1 MAGNDSIVLTLVLT
15 VCVCVCVRERKREN
29 YSYRWHHQ
37 CRENPSLEWF
47 ILLVAFQ
54 KCSTW
59 SPKEKVL
66 AVRWWRWA
74 FQHLN
79 TQTNTR
85 TCPHTP
91 VQVGF
96 LSCFIWS
103 LVRSTRSHH
112 NNRSKR
118 SHCLSQAFMRPFK
131 NTVSMCE
138 KEVFMTAVQTLH
150 SKDRC
155 TDEHTWKWPFSQ

>member
-1 MAGNDSIVLTLVLT
+1 MTSSVQ
-15 VCVCVCVRERKREN
+15 RKPLIR
-29 YSYRWHHQ
+29 
-37 CRENPSLEWF
+37 EWF

-54 KCSTW
+54 KRSTW
-59 SPKEKVL
+59 GPKEKVL
-66 AVRWWRWA
+66 AVRWWRRA

-79 TQTNTR
+79 THTNTR

-103 LVRSTRSHH
+103 H

-118 SHCLSQAFMRPFK
+118 PRCLSQAFMRLFK

-138 KEVFMTAVQTLH
+138 KEVVMMAVQTLR

-155 TDEHTWKWPFSQ
+155 TDEKMHENHLSHSDLLMISEISYLMLMIIF